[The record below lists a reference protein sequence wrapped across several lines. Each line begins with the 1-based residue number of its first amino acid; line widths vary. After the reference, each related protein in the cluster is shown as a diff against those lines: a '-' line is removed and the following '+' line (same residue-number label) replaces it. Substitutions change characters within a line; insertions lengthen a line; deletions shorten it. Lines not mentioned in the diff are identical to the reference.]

1 MLHFPAPPHPPLRS
15 NARPTGPKPRR
26 AARPLR
32 TALPVLAGL
41 VVLSAQAGS
50 PEPLDYARALG
61 LGQDSAGSVRSAEL
75 DRDARQLQAQALEG
89 LGGPSV
95 SATGFYGRLRTAI
108 NLDLTQVA
116 QAVNP
121 LVGVVDRLAPAL
133 DVQPVPS
140 TLTTYRTV
148 TMASYGLS
156 ALWPMYTGGRFT
168 AAQRLAEARAQEAAA
183 DVQEAQDRSAS
194 LTAQRYFSVQ
204 LARQALQVR
213 SAAVAGIT
221 EHRRMAVRLEAA
233 GLIAQVERLKADVA
247 LDAARRDEARA
258 RNDLALARVAL
269 ARHLGAGRERPDA
282 QTQWS
287 PTTPLFVHREPVDT
301 LEAFIA
307 AGMAHH
313 PAWVRLAAKRAQAD
327 QALALEGQAHTPTLL
342 GVGNYNANRSHDALV
357 QPTWAVGV
365 MLSIPLIDTIDRRR
379 LADAARLQQ
388 RRVEESALQ
397 AGRDIPTLIEAQW
410 RAMDNARLQ
419 FLSMES
425 SVALARE
432 SLRLQDVAF
441 RQSQATSVDVTDA
454 SLALAKVETER
465 VQAAFDYV
473 MALARLL
480 EACGEPERLP
490 QLAAAA
496 DLTLTLPPP

>member
-1 MLHFPAPPHPPLRS
+1 M
-15 NARPTGPKPRR
+15 
-26 AARPLR
+26 
-32 TALPVLAGL
+32 
-41 VVLSAQAGS
+41 
-50 PEPLDYARALG
+50 DYARALG
-61 LGQDSAGSVRSAEL
+61 LGRDSAGGVRSAEL
-75 DRDARQLQAQALEG
+75 DRDARQLQARALDG
-89 LGGPSV
+89 LGGPTV
-95 SATGFYGRLRTAI
+95 SATGFYGRVRTAI

-121 LVGVVDRLAPAL
+121 LVGVVDQVAPAL
-133 DVQPVPS
+133 NVQPVPS
-140 TLTTYRTV
+140 TFTTYRTV

-156 ALWPMYTGGRFT
+156 TVWPMYTGGRFT
-168 AAQRLAEARAQEAAA
+168 ALQRLADARAQEAVA

-213 SAAVAGIT
+213 SAALSGIT
-221 EHRRMAVRLEAA
+221 EHRRMALRLEAA

-247 LDAARRDEARA
+247 LDSARRDEARA

-269 ARHLGAGRERPDA
+269 ARHLGAGRDQPDA
-282 QTQWS
+282 QAQWS

-307 AGMAHH
+307 AGMVHH

-327 QALALEGQAHTPTLL
+327 QALALEDHAHTPTLL
-342 GVGNYNANRSHDALV
+342 GLGNYNANRSHDALV

-365 MLSIPLIDTIDRRR
+365 MLNIPLIDAVDRRR

-388 RRVEESALQ
+388 RRVEENALQ

-419 FLSMES
+419 FLSMDS

-432 SLRLQDVAF
+432 SLRLQEVAF

-465 VQAAFDYV
+465 VQAAYDYV